1 MDIPVDGA
9 LKVPTVPGE
18 SKFSGNA
25 LGPNII
31 GGTSVGPGKMLANV
45 AVRLEEL
52 LLVETAF

>member
-9 LKVPTVPGE
+9 LKVLTVPGE
-18 SKFSGNA
+18 SRFFGNA

-31 GGTSVGPGKMLANV
+31 GGSSAGPGRIPANV
-45 AVRLEEL
+45 AVRLGES